1 MDTEEVKE
9 VEKLIDLKESKKL
22 REKRKRRK
30 ALFSKLGKGIFL
42 SIVAVVS
49 VFILALLTS
58 LAPKAAL
65 GIYNGFALVTVLRV
79 VNTWLDRP
87 RRKK

>member
-1 MDTEEVKE
+1 MDTQEVKE
-9 VEKLIDLKESKKL
+9 VEKLIDLKENKKL

-30 ALFSKLGKGIFL
+30 ALFSKLWKGVFL

-49 VFILALLTS
+49 VFLLTLLTS
-58 LAPKAAL
+58 FAPEEAL
-65 GIYNGFALVTVLRV
+65 TFYNGCALVTVIRV
-79 VNTWLDRP
+79 LSTWLDRP